1 MKTFNLQG
9 ALRSDIS
16 KQEVKNLRSS
26 QQVPCVLY
34 GGEGQVHFAVPAFD
48 LRGLIYTPEAH
59 MVELSVDG
67 KNYKAILQDIQFHPV
82 TDAIH
87 HIDFLQVFDDKPVT
101 MGIPVKF
108 EGASEGVKMGGKM
121 VAKGRKIKVKALP
134 KDMPDAI
141 MVDIS
146 ALKIGDGIRVRDLK
160 TKGVTFL
167 DSPNNMIVSI
177 RMTRNVATETPEP
190 AKK

>member
-9 ALRSDIS
+9 TLRSDIS
-16 KQEVKNLRSS
+16 KQEVKNLRGN

-48 LRGLIYTPEAH
+48 LRGLVYTPEAH
-59 MVELSVDG
+59 MVDLAIDG
-67 KNYKAILQDIQFHPV
+67 KNYNAILQDIQFHPV

-87 HIDFLQVFDDKPVT
+87 HIDFLQVFEDKPVT

-121 VAKGRKIKVKALP
+121 VAKGRKLKVKGLP
-134 KDMPDAI
+134 KDLPDAI
-141 MVDIS
+141 SVDITN
-146 ALKIGDGIRVRDLK
+146 LKIGDGFRVRDLNLK
-160 TKGVTFL
+160 NVSFL

-177 RMTRNVATETPEP
+177 RMTRNVATEAAEP